1 MDTGKGSD
9 NATGGHTPVDRHA
22 FDATAQ
28 ALADALC
35 GNDARICLH
44 LVRLLAEGHPVPRER
59 LSAALGVPAAEVEA
73 LLAHVPDAVF
83 DHQGHVI
90 AYGLSLTPTPHRFRV
105 NGRDLYTWCALDA
118 LMYPVALG
126 QHAEVTSPCPVSGA
140 TIRLTVTPRT
150 VGRVDPATTVVAIV
164 MPASAA
170 ACCNVRD
177 AFCRHVHFLR
187 GPEEAI
193 AWQATHPEARLL
205 PLHDAYALAH
215 LLAQQRYRAAS

>member
-9 NATGGHTPVDRHA
+9 NATGGHTPMDRRA
-22 FDATAQ
+22 LDAMAQ

-35 GNDARICLH
+35 GNDAHICLH
-44 LVRLLAEGHPVPRER
+44 LVRLLAEGHPVSRER
-59 LSAALGVPAAEVEA
+59 LAAALGVPADEVER
-73 LLAHVPDAVF
+73 LLARVPDAVF
-83 DHQGHVI
+83 DHQGQVI

-126 QHAEVTSPCPVSGA
+126 QHVAVTSRCPVSGA
-140 TIRLTVTPRT
+140 TIRLTVTPET
-150 VGRVDPATTVVAIV
+150 IERVDPATAVVSIV

-215 LLAQQRYRAAS
+215 LLAQRRYCAAS

>member
-1 MDTGKGSD
+1 M
-9 NATGGHTPVDRHA
+9 
-22 FDATAQ
+22 AQ

-35 GNDARICLH
+35 GNDAHICLH
-44 LVRLLAEGHPVPRER
+44 LVRLLAEGHPVPRKH
-59 LSAALGVPAAEVEA
+59 LAAALGVPAAEVEA
-73 LLAHVPDAVF
+73 LLARVPDADF

-126 QHAEVTSPCPVSGA
+126 QGAEITSCCSVSAA
-140 TIRLTVTPRT
+140 TIRLTVTPET
-150 VGRVDPATTVVAIV
+150 IERVDPATAVVSIV
-164 MPASAA
+164 IPASVA

-187 GPEEAI
+187 GPEEAT
-193 AWQATHPEARLL
+193 AWQATHPEAWLL
-205 PLHDAYALAH
+205 PVHDAYALAR
-215 LLAQQRYRAAS
+215 LLAQRRYRAAL

>member
-35 GNDARICLH
+35 GNDAHICLH
-44 LVRLLAEGHPVPRER
+44 LVRLLAEGHPLPRER
-59 LSAALGVPAAEVEA
+59 LAAALGVPAAEVEA

-126 QHAEVTSPCPVSGA
+126 QDAEVTSRCPVSGA
-140 TIRLTVTPRT
+140 TIRLTVTPET
-150 VGRVDPATTVVAIV
+150 IERVDPATAVVSIV
-164 MPASAA
+164 TPVSAA

-187 GPEEAI
+187 GPEEATT
-193 AWQATHPEARLL
+193 WQAAHPEARLL
-205 PLHDAYALAH
+205 TVHDAYALAR
-215 LLAQQRYRAAS
+215 LLAQRRYRTAS